1 MLIIFYSLNSFQ
13 MLLTFLQTQLH
24 VFSVSL
30 QKKKEN
36 VSKLKQDFNVTY
48 SFSSHIL

>member
-13 MLLTFLQTQLH
+13 MPFTFLQTQLH

-30 QKKKEN
+30 QKKEN